1 MGAGCCPPRAARVG
15 RKARLVQFLV
25 VNDLL
30 WSNVLQ
36 DIGICFMYKR
46 KTLELQTVLQDSL
59 ANLDTPAFF
68 FFFGHSFH
76 VHGSGSKCNLL
87 SRSCVFRPNKQKTAF
102 VKAHR

>member
-46 KTLELQTVLQDSL
+46 KTLELQTVLQDPL
-59 ANLDTPAFF
+59 ANLDTPALFF
-68 FFFGHSFH
+68 FFWPQ
-76 VHGSGSKCNLL
+76 L
-87 SRSCVFRPNKQKTAF
+87 SRA
-102 VKAHR
+102 